1 MRAHPLWLRIVLPIL
16 AVVGFFVAKVPFDAR
31 LAWVSSVAI
40 LGFSVP
46 ALVGVVR
53 AFGPGRALPLL
64 AGLSVFAV
72 GIEALSITTGF
83 PYSRFV
89 YTETIGGRLFG
100 LVPWTVPFAWIPLAL
115 GAATRFRKGGLWR
128 RVAGAAAYLVAVD
141 LLLDPAA
148 VALRFWKYETGS
160 FYYGVPLQNFAGWV
174 LSGGLAALAIHTAG
188 GMRPLP
194 AGTADSLRMIV
205 VFWTSVCLFS
215 GLWIPALAGAALAC
229 DLMAGNGRNGDAE
242 SVG

>member
-1 MRAHPLWLRIVLPIL
+1 MRTHPLWLRIVLPIL
-16 AVVGFFVAKVPFDAR
+16 AAVGFFVARVPFDAR

-40 LGFSVP
+40 LGFSLP
-46 ALVGVVR
+46 SLIAVVR
-53 AFGPGRALPLL
+53 AFGPRRALPLL
-64 AGLSVFAV
+64 AGLSVFAL

-115 GAATRFRKGGLWR
+115 GAAARFGRGSLWQ
-128 RVAGAAAYLVAVD
+128 RVGGAAAYLVAVD

-148 VALRFWKYETGS
+148 VALSFWRYDTGS
-160 FYYGVPLQNFAGWV
+160 AYYGVPLQNFAGWV
-174 LSGGLAALAIHTAG
+174 LSGGVAALAIFRAG
-188 GMRPLP
+188 AMRALP
-194 AGTADSLRMIV
+194 PETADSLRMIV
-205 VFWTSVCLFS
+205 VFWTSVCCFS
-215 GLWIPALAGAALAC
+215 GLWVPALVGAALIF
-229 DLMAGNGRNGDAE
+229 DLMVGTGRNAHAE